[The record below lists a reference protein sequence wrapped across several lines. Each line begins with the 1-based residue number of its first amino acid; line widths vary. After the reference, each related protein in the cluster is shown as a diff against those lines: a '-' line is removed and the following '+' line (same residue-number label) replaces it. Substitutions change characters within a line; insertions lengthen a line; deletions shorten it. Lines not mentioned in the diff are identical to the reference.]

1 MKKILKFIGWGL
13 LIILIGI
20 QFIRPSKNQQQ
31 EISTNHISRQF
42 SIPGDVEPI
51 LEKACYDCHTNNSR
65 YPWYYNIQPVGIWM
79 NGHIK
84 EAKEKLNLSEFTDKR
99 PRVQF
104 HKMEEIIEMVKEK
117 AMPITSYKWTHK
129 DARLTVAER
138 SKIMEWAGS
147 VMDTLKTR
155 HPIDSLVGK
164 QP

>member
-1 MKKILKFIGWGL
+1 MKKILKFIGLGL
-13 LIILIGI
+13 LILIIGI
-20 QFIRPSKNQQQ
+20 QFIRPPKNQ
-31 EISTNHISRQF
+31 ELGISENHISRQF
-42 SIPGDVEPI
+42 TIPNDVEPI

-84 EAKEKLNLSEFTDKR
+84 EGKEKLNLSEFTGKR

-117 AMPITSYKWTHK
+117 EMPIDSYKWTHK

-138 SKIMEWAGS
+138 SKLMEWAGS
-147 VMDTLKTR
+147 VMDTLKTMY
-155 HPIDSLVGK
+155 PIDSLVGK